1 MPKFSGRSDRAAD
14 RSSDGAVDRA
24 PSWQGGALLSTVD
37 RIVES
42 RYDSAVALVDG
53 IRARPGRPST
63 DEIVDELVRKYSKE
77 LAAVAALS
85 GGAAALPGT
94 GTAAAVLAT
103 GADVAFTIGKLAEM
117 VLAIGVAY
125 GHDAR
130 SIEERRAWVLA
141 VLSMGKGAVSGV
153 EGLAGRIGAEGGA
166 RIVTSITSTQLD
178 SVNSRLAAKM
188 LARLASEQSAG
199 ASRPSAPLRHRR
211 RGRRR
216 RERPDRPVGRSNR
229 PEVLLRRTV
238 DGADPRGRPRRD
250 RRGGC
255 RRLSRE

>member
-24 PSWQGGALLSTVD
+24 PSRQGGALLSTVD

-188 LARLASEQSAG
+188 LARLASEQSAARLGRLLPFGIG
-199 ASRPSAPLRHRR
+199 AGVGAAGNVLIVRSVARTARKFFSVGPSTAPIL
-211 RGRRR
+211 GVA
-216 RERPDRPVGRSNR
+216 PDVIDV
-229 PEVLLRRTV
+229 EVV
-238 DGADPRGRPRRD
+238 DD
-250 RRGGC
+250 
-255 RRLSRE
+255 

>member
-1 MPKFSGRSDRAAD
+1 MPKFNG
-14 RSSDGAVDRA
+14 RA
-24 PSWQGGALLSTVD
+24 PRTSTPGRQGGTVLATVD

-42 RYDSAVALVDG
+42 RYDAAVALVDSLRTG
-53 IRARPGRPST
+53 PAPRAV
-63 DEIVDELVRKYSKE
+63 DDIVDDLVRRYSRE

-103 GADVAFTIGKLAEM
+103 GADVAYTIGKLAEM
-117 VLAIGVAY
+117 VLAIGVAH

-166 RIVTSITSTQLD
+166 RIVTTITSTQLD
-178 SVNSRLAAKM
+178 SVNSKLAAKM
-188 LARLASEQSAG
+188 LARLASEQTAARLGRLLPFGIGAGVGAAGNVVIVRSVARTARKFFAAPPSSA
-199 ASRPSAPLRHRR
+199 ASPFPGVPSPVAPWA
-211 RGRRR
+211 G
-216 RERPDRPVGRSNR
+216 DDVIDV
-229 PEVLLRRTV
+229 EVV
-238 DGADPRGRPRRD
+238 DD
-250 RRGGC
+250 
-255 RRLSRE
+255 

>member
-1 MPKFSGRSDRAAD
+1 MPKFSGRSDRAADRAAD

-24 PSWQGGALLSTVD
+24 PSRQGGALLSTVD

-188 LARLASEQSAG
+188 LARLASEQSAARLGRLLPFGIG
-199 ASRPSAPLRHRR
+199 AGVGAAGNVLIVRSVARTARKFFSVGPSAAPTL
-211 RGRRR
+211 GVD
-216 RERPDRPVGRSNR
+216 PDVIDV
-229 PEVLLRRTV
+229 EVL
-238 DGADPRGRPRRD
+238 DD
-250 RRGGC
+250 
-255 RRLSRE
+255 

>member
-1 MPKFSGRSDRAAD
+1 MR
-14 RSSDGAVDRA
+14 
-24 PSWQGGALLSTVD
+24 
-37 RIVES
+37 
-42 RYDSAVALVDG
+42 
-53 IRARPGRPST
+53 ST

-117 VLAIGVAY
+117 VLAIGVAH

-166 RIVTSITSTQLD
+166 RIVTTITSTQLD

-188 LARLASEQSAG
+188 LARLASEQSAARLGRLLPFGIG
-199 ASRPSAPLRHRR
+199 AGVGAAGNVLIVRSVARTARKFFAVGPSTAPIL
-211 RGRRR
+211 
-216 RERPDRPVGRSNR
+216 EVDPDVIDV
-229 PEVLLRRTV
+229 EVLE
-238 DGADPRGRPRRD
+238 D
-250 RRGGC
+250 
-255 RRLSRE
+255 